1 MSAPEPPPYEPVR
14 PKRRSRWWW
23 PASAVAHDDGLTVS
37 VPSVRRFTRG
47 SEVLG
52 DGKSNSPAIAV
63 TVELGALYSFR
74 GRVA

>member
-14 PKRRSRWWW
+14 PKRRSRWW
-23 PASAVAHDDGLTVS
+23 PASAVAHDDGLTPS
-37 VPSVRRFTRG
+37 VPSVRRFTLG

-52 DGKSNSPAIAV
+52 DGKSNSPAVAV
-63 TVELGALYSFR
+63 TVAPGALYSFR